1 VRILRKILIS
11 IFFSGVFRER
21 LPGPDSDAR
30 IGYCAAKKLAY
41 VGYKNHLLCS
51 VDDMSILNFLVTP
64 ANRHDS
70 CLFIPLIRNMELSP
84 IFPAIKDVYGDNAYD
99 TERNRIH
106 LEERGICALFH
117 SKDETGKTPKKPQSA
132 KRKSKKRSKIEAVF
146 GISQE
151 NFGFGS
157 VYVRG
162 LSNVVI
168 DTSIIFIG
176 WNLGILYSYFVDR
189 FEDRI
194 SLKKLLYKN

>member
-1 VRILRKILIS
+1 M
-11 IFFSGVFRER
+11 FRER

-51 VDDMSILNFLVTP
+51 VDDMSILNFIVTP

-70 CLFIPLIRNMELSP
+70 TLFIPLFMNMSSSS
-84 IFPAIKDVYGDNAYD
+84 IFPTIKGVYGDNAYD
-99 TERNRIH
+99 TELNRIH
-106 LEERGICALFH
+106 LEERGIRALFH
-117 SKDETGKTPKKPQSA
+117 SKDETGKSPKKPQSA
-132 KRKSKKRSKIEAVF
+132 KRKSKKRSKIEVIF

-151 NFGFGS
+151 NYGFGN

-162 LSNVVI
+162 LPNVVI

-176 WNLGILYSYFVDR
+176 WNLGILYSYFIDR